1 MGKAT
6 RESLWLCLEW
16 SPYGADSGIFQR
28 ESIEGSGG
36 LRPQNLKQN
45 VKILYKFNVIG
56 GMSDLLSGWSN
67 SYAATK
73 VGEGWLKLGA

>member
-1 MGKAT
+1 M
-6 RESLWLCLEW
+6 
-16 SPYGADSGIFQR
+16 
-28 ESIEGSGG
+28 
-36 LRPQNLKQN
+36 LK
-45 VKILYKFNVIG
+45 YCTHFNVIG